1 MTALNPYQV
10 EEDDREI
17 RRYLGNLVC
26 IANIGLRVYT
36 QELLP
41 EDHNIDAELAIL
53 NVCFFVFIYFL
64 EDVSCYQTKI
74 I

>member
-1 MTALNPYQV
+1 M

-36 QELLP
+36 QEFLP
-41 EDHNIDAELAIL
+41 EDHNNDAELAIL
-53 NVCFFVFIYFL
+53 NVCFL
-64 EDVSCYQTKI
+64 
-74 I
+74 